1 MLVLNQEQEK
11 KLIRYFRRYINK
23 YNYILRDFE
32 VSINKDNVIINFI
45 SVCIK
50 KVFDFNVYNTYEKLK
65 YCLYEYAKDFIKTS
79 KSMRY
84 KL

>member
-65 YCLYEYAKDFIKTS
+65 YCLYEYAKDFIKES